1 MGGHSRGEGHHSS
14 QEGTRSLSVVRLQ
27 DVEKALD
34 EVLKE
39 RKEKVNPYE
48 GRDLDEL
55 DDDMDVCP
63 EPNR

>member
-1 MGGHSRGEGHHSS
+1 M
-14 QEGTRSLSVVRLQ
+14 RLQ

-34 EVLKE
+34 EVLEE

-55 DDDMDVCP
+55 DDDMDVRP